1 MWWENQLIQGIILTA
16 VSSFLTY
23 VGWLKSKNSEIK
35 TLNQSLEARVT
46 KLENS
51 VVPEPRVRELISEET
66 SDMRESVAALHKDIK
81 SLSELITSL
90 RVDLGVL
97 NYIKGIQSRGI
108 PQNERES

>member
-1 MWWENQLIQGIILTA
+1 MWWENQIIQGIILTA
-16 VSSFLTY
+16 ISSFLTY
-23 VGWLKSKNSEIK
+23 VGWLKSKNMEIK
-35 TLNQSLEARVT
+35 TKSQDLEARVT
-46 KLENS
+46 KLETTAIT
-51 VVPEPRVRELISEET
+51 EHKARELISEET
-66 SDMRESVAALHKDIK
+66 SDLRESVNALHKEIK

>member
-23 VGWLKSKNSEIK
+23 VGWLKSKSNELKSAN
-35 TLNQSLEARVT
+35 TDLAARVA
-46 KLENS
+46 KLETFS
-51 VVPEPRVRELISEET
+51 ITEVRARELISEET
-66 SDMRESVAALHKDIK
+66 SDLRESVNALHKEIK

-97 NYIKGIQSRGI
+97 NYIKGIQSRGV
-108 PQNERES
+108 PPNERES

>member
-35 TLNQSLEARVT
+35 TLNQTLESRVT
-46 KLENS
+46 KLEANS
-51 VVPEPRVRELISEET
+51 INEARAKELISEET
-66 SDMRESVAALHKDIK
+66 RDMRESAATLHKDMK

>member
-23 VGWLKSKNSEIK
+23 VGWLKSKNNEMK
-35 TLNQSLEARVT
+35 TSNNDLTARVA
-46 KLENS
+46 KLETFS
-51 VVPEPRVRELISEET
+51 ITEVRARELISEET
-66 SDMRESVAALHKDIK
+66 SDLRESVNALHKEIK

-97 NYIKGIQSRGI
+97 NYIKGIQSRGV
-108 PQNERES
+108 PPNERES

>member
-35 TLNQSLEARVT
+35 TLNQALEARVT

-51 VVPEPRVRELISEET
+51 IVPEHRVRELISEET

>member
-1 MWWENQLIQGIILTA
+1 MWWENQLIQGVVVTA

-23 VGWLKSKNSEIK
+23 VGWLKSKNTEFK
-35 TLNQSLEARVT
+35 NQAQSLEARVSR
-46 KLENS
+46 LENS
-51 VVPEPRVRELISEET
+51 AITETKARELISEET
-66 SDMRESVAALHKDIK
+66 SDLRESVAALHKDIK